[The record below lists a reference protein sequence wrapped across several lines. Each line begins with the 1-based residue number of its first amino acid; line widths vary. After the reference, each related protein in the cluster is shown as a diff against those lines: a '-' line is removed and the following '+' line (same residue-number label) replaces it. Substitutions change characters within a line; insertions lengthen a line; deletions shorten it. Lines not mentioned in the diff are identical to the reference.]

1 MAAIPATYRIS
12 LDPAE
17 LQFDVIHG
25 FLSRCYWSPG
35 IPREVVEKAAR
46 HSLCVGA
53 YGPEG
58 AQVGFARLITDHTT
72 FGYLADV
79 FVLEE
84 HRGLGLSAAM
94 VRALMDLPEVAGMR
108 RLMLATRDAH
118 GLYAKLGWAQ
128 VTDPTPLMQIR
139 REGLYQP
146 GPTPP
151 EERR

>member
-1 MAAIPATYRIS
+1 MASIPEPYRIS
-12 LDPAE
+12 LNPSE

-25 FLSRCYWSPG
+25 YLSRSYWSPG

-53 YGPEG
+53 YDGG
-58 AQVGFARLITDHTT
+58 GVQVGFARMATDHAT

-84 HRGLGLSAAM
+84 HRGLGLSAVM
-94 VRALMDLPEVAGMR
+94 VSALMALPEVMGMR

-118 GLYAKLGWAQ
+118 GLYEKLGWER
-128 VTDPTPLMQIR
+128 VTDPAPLMQIR
-139 REGLYQP
+139 RTDLY
-146 GPTPP
+146 GPMKT
-151 EERR
+151 ED

>member
-1 MAAIPATYRIS
+1 MTSLPDDYRIS

-25 FLSRCYWSPG
+25 YLSRCYWSPG

-53 YGPEG
+53 YAPGG
-58 AQVGFARLITDHTT
+58 TQVGFARMITDHTT

-79 FVLEE
+79 FVLEA
-84 HRGLGLSAAM
+84 HRGQGLSVAM
-94 VRALMDLPEVAGMR
+94 VRALMALPEVGGMR

-118 GLYAKLGWAQ
+118 GLYEKLGWSR
-128 VTDPTPLMQIR
+128 VTEPGPLMQIR
-139 REGLYQP
+139 RDMDYSKQ
-146 GPTPP
+146 TA
-151 EERR
+151 ER